1 MKVKFN
7 FNGEDVAWDVEP
19 NDVLLDVLRRE
30 GHYGS
35 KRGCSTGDCGTC
47 TVLVNGEAQNS
58 CLVFA
63 ADCDEQFVTTVE
75 GVGGVLSP
83 HPVQQAY
90 VEAGAVQCGF
100 CTPGLVISTV
110 ALLNERPGP
119 SDAEIREALDG
130 NLCRCT
136 GYMKIFDAVRLAAE
150 RMRGAAAGVKGGK

>member
-7 FNGEDVAWDVEP
+7 LNGEDVEWRVEP

-30 GHYGS
+30 GFYGS

-63 ADCDEQFVTTVE
+63 ASVEDQIVTTIE
-75 GVGGVLSP
+75 GVGSVDAP
-83 HPVQQAY
+83 HPIQRAY
-90 VEAGAVQCGF
+90 VDAGATQCGY
-100 CTPGLVISTV
+100 CTPGLVVSTV
-110 ALLNERPGP
+110 ALLKEKPKP
-119 SDAEIREALDG
+119 TDAEIREALDG

-136 GYMKIFDAVRLAAE
+136 GYTKIFDAVK
-150 RMRGAAAGVKGGK
+150 AAAR

>member
-7 FNGEDVAWDVEP
+7 LNGEDVTWDVEP

-30 GHYGS
+30 GFYGA

-47 TVLVNGEAQNS
+47 TVLVNGEAVNS

-63 ADCDEQFVTTVE
+63 ASVEEQFVTTIE
-75 GVGGVLSP
+75 GVGDVRNP
-83 HPVQQAY
+83 HPVQRAY

-100 CTPGLVISTV
+100 CTPGLVVSTV
-110 ALLNERPGP
+110 ALLNEEPDP
-119 SDAEIREALDG
+119 TEEDVREALDG

-136 GYMKIFDAVRLAAE
+136 GYVKVFDAVRAAAQA
-150 RMRGAAAGVKGGK
+150 MRGAKTAAGGR